1 MTTQEAFFRFDWNR
15 RKRLNPLRMRYTMT
29 RADKKIARIA
39 LAAFMEQ
46 QMPTIKPEDIH
57 ITRYVEGKVDR

>member
-15 RKRLNPLRMRYTMT
+15 RKRLNPLRQRYTMT

-39 LAAFMEQ
+39 LAVYLAERQ
-46 QMPTIKPEDIH
+46 KN
-57 ITRYVEGKVDR
+57 KV